1 MDKTRKRILTIV
13 GVLILVLILAFFTN
27 KKVIYRYLP
36 NSTVNETVSKMKE
49 SSKAMDDSG
58 DDSGATSPDQES
70 ETSDELS
77 QSEADSSS
85 EKTKEGEADSSS
97 EKTNQGTDDSQSENA
112 SSNTNGQSY
121 DLTANDA
128 DMNYVIVAMIAE
140 DPKSF
145 VGVKIKLSGIATDL
159 ETTDTSGIDHY
170 VLINDRQACCQQ
182 GLQYVLEDKNEKYPK
197 DKEEVTVEGVLDV
210 YNSEEIPFP
219 LAIIKD
225 AKIVK

>member
-36 NSTVNETVSKMKE
+36 NSTVNETVNKMKE
-49 SSKAMDDSG
+49 SSKAMDG

-70 ETSDELS
+70 ETSEDAS

-85 EKTKEGEADSSS
+85 EKTNQGEADNASENTNQGADDSLS
-97 EKTNQGTDDSQSENA
+97 EKTNQGTDL
-112 SSNTNGQSY
+112 QSY

-145 VGVKIKLSGIATDL
+145 VGVKIKL
-159 ETTDTSGIDHY
+159 
-170 VLINDRQACCQQ
+170 
-182 GLQYVLEDKNEKYPK
+182 
-197 DKEEVTVEGVLDV
+197 
-210 YNSEEIPFP
+210 
-219 LAIIKD
+219 
-225 AKIVK
+225 

>member
-1 MDKTRKRILTIV
+1 MDKTRKRILRIV
-13 GVLILVLILAFFTN
+13 GALILVLILAFFTN
-27 KKVIYRYLP
+27 KKVIYRYMP
-36 NSTVNETVSKMKE
+36 NSTVNETVNKMKE
-49 SSKAMDDSG
+49 SSKTMDG
-58 DDSGATSPDQES
+58 DDGGATSPDQES

-77 QSEADSSS
+77 NSENESAS
-85 EKTKEGEADSSS
+85 ENEST
-97 EKTNQGTDDSQSENA
+97 SENA
-112 SSNTNGQSY
+112 SPNASGQSY

-145 VGVKIKLSGIATDL
+145 EGVKIKLQGIATDL

-182 GLQYVLEDKNEKYPK
+182 GLQYILEDKNVKYPK
-197 DKEEVTVEGVLDV
+197 DKEEITVEGVLDV

-219 LAIIKD
+219 LPIIKN
-225 AKIVK
+225 ARLISN

>member
-1 MDKTRKRILTIV
+1 MDKTRKRILRIV
-13 GVLILVLILAFFTN
+13 GALILVLILAFFTN
-27 KKVIYRYLP
+27 KKVIYRYMP
-36 NSTVNETVSKMKE
+36 NSTVNETVNKMKE
-49 SSKAMDDSG
+49 SSKTMDG
-58 DDSGATSPDQES
+58 DDGGATSPDQES

-77 QSEADSSS
+77 NDENASSSENDSSS
-85 EKTKEGEADSSS
+85 ENESA
-97 EKTNQGTDDSQSENA
+97 SENESNSENESPNA
-112 SSNTNGQSY
+112 SGQSY

-145 VGVKIKLSGIATDL
+145 EGVKIKLKGISTDL

-182 GLQYVLEDKNEKYPK
+182 GLQYILEDKNQNYPK

-210 YNSEEIPFP
+210 YNSPDIPFP
-219 LAIIKD
+219 LPIIRQ
-225 AKIVK
+225 ARLISN

>member
-1 MDKTRKRILTIV
+1 MDKTRKRILRIV
-13 GVLILVLILAFFTN
+13 GALILVLILAFFTN
-27 KKVIYRYLP
+27 KRVIYRYMP
-36 NSTVNETVSKMKE
+36 NSTVNETVNKMKE
-49 SSKAMDDSG
+49 SSKAMDG
-58 DDSGATSPDQES
+58 DDGGATSTDQES

-77 QSEADSSS
+77 A
-85 EKTKEGEADSSS
+85 
-97 EKTNQGTDDSQSENA
+97 SENESNSENGSA
-112 SSNTNGQSY
+112 SENESANASGQSY

-145 VGVKIKLSGIATDL
+145 EGVKIKLKGIATDL

-182 GLQYVLEDKNEKYPK
+182 GLQYILEDKNQKYPK
-197 DKEEVTVEGVLDV
+197 DKEEITVEGELAV

-219 LAIIKD
+219 LAIIKN
-225 AKIVK
+225 AKLISR

>member
-1 MDKTRKRILTIV
+1 MDKTRKRILRIV
-13 GVLILVLILAFFTN
+13 GALILVLILAFFTN
-27 KKVIYRYLP
+27 KKVIYRYMP
-36 NSTVNETVSKMKE
+36 NSTVNETVNKMKE
-49 SSKAMDDSG
+49 SSKTMDG
-58 DDSGATSPDQES
+58 DDGGATSPDQES

-77 QSEADSSS
+77 SS
-85 EKTKEGEADSSS
+85 ENESPS
-97 EKTNQGTDDSQSENA
+97 ENGSASENESNSENA
-112 SSNTNGQSY
+112 SPNASGQSY

-145 VGVKIKLSGIATDL
+145 EGVKIKLQGISTDL

-182 GLQYVLEDKNEKYPK
+182 GLQYILEDKNAKYPK
-197 DKEEVTVEGVLDV
+197 DKEEITVEGVLDV

-219 LAIIKD
+219 LPIIKN
-225 AKIVK
+225 AKLISR

>member
-1 MDKTRKRILTIV
+1 MD
-13 GVLILVLILAFFTN
+13 
-27 KKVIYRYLP
+27 
-36 NSTVNETVSKMKE
+36 
-49 SSKAMDDSG
+49 G

-70 ETSDELS
+70 ETNDEAS
-77 QSEADSSS
+77 QSEDASQSTGDSN
-85 EKTKEGEADSSS
+85 S
-97 EKTNQGTDDSQSENA
+97 EKTNQGEDASNSEDESQNA
-112 SSNTNGQSY
+112 SGQSY

-145 VGVKIKLSGIATDL
+145 EGVKIKLQGIATDI

-182 GLQYVLEDKNEKYPK
+182 GLQYILEDKEEKYPK

-210 YNSEEIPFP
+210 YNSPDIPFP
-219 LAIIKD
+219 LAIIKN
-225 AKIVK
+225 AKLIK

>member
-27 KKVIYRYLP
+27 KKVVYRYLP
-36 NSTVNETVSKMKE
+36 NSTVNETVNKMKE
-49 SSKAMDDSG
+49 SSKTMDG
-58 DDSGATSPDQES
+58 DDGGATSPDQES

-77 QSEADSSS
+77 SS
-85 EKTKEGEADSSS
+85 ENGSAS
-97 EKTNQGTDDSQSENA
+97 ENESNSENTSPSENGSTSENA
-112 SSNTNGQSY
+112 SPNASGQSY
-121 DLTANDA
+121 DLTANDE

-145 VGVKIKLSGIATDL
+145 EGVKIKLQGIATDL

-182 GLQYVLEDKNEKYPK
+182 GLQYILEDKNAKYPK
-197 DKEEVTVEGVLDV
+197 DKEEITVEGVLDV
-210 YNSEEIPFP
+210 YNSPDIPFP
-219 LAIIKD
+219 LAIIKN
-225 AKIVK
+225 AKLIK

>member
-1 MDKTRKRILTIV
+1 MD
-13 GVLILVLILAFFTN
+13 
-27 KKVIYRYLP
+27 
-36 NSTVNETVSKMKE
+36 
-49 SSKAMDDSG
+49 G

-77 QSEADSSS
+77 QSENESSS
-85 EKTKEGEADSSS
+85 ENGSA
-97 EKTNQGTDDSQSENA
+97 SENESNSENGSA
-112 SSNTNGQSY
+112 SENDSNSENGSTSENESSNANGQSY

-145 VGVKIKLSGIATDL
+145 EGVKIKLQGISTDL

-182 GLQYVLEDKNEKYPK
+182 GLQYILEDKNAKYPK
-197 DKEEVTVEGVLDV
+197 DKEEVTVEGELAV

-219 LAIIKD
+219 LAVIKN
-225 AKIVK
+225 AKLVK

>member
-1 MDKTRKRILTIV
+1 MDKTRKRILRIV
-13 GVLILVLILAFFTN
+13 GALILVLILAFFTN

-49 SSKAMDDSG
+49 SSKTMDG
-58 DDSGATSPDQES
+58 DDGGATSPDQES

-77 QSEADSSS
+77 
-85 EKTKEGEADSSS
+85 T
-97 EKTNQGTDDSQSENA
+97 SENESA
-112 SSNTNGQSY
+112 SENESNSENESPSENESSNASGQRY

-145 VGVKIKLSGIATDL
+145 EGVKIKLKGIATDL

-182 GLQYVLEDKNEKYPK
+182 GLQYILEDKNQNYPK
-197 DKEEVTVEGVLDV
+197 DKEEITVEGVLDV

-219 LAIIKD
+219 LAIIKN
-225 AKIVK
+225 AKLISR

>member
-1 MDKTRKRILTIV
+1 MDKTRKRILRIV
-13 GVLILVLILAFFTN
+13 GALILVLILAFFTN
-27 KKVIYRYLP
+27 KRVIYRYMP
-36 NSTVNETVSKMKE
+36 NSTVNETVNKMKE
-49 SSKAMDDSG
+49 SSKTMDG
-58 DDSGATSPDQES
+58 DDGGATSPDQES

-77 QSEADSSS
+77 
-85 EKTKEGEADSSS
+85 
-97 EKTNQGTDDSQSENA
+97 NSENE
-112 SSNTNGQSY
+112 SSNASGQSY

-145 VGVKIKLSGIATDL
+145 EGVKIKLKGIATDL

-182 GLQYVLEDKNEKYPK
+182 GLQYILEDKNAKYPK

-219 LAIIKD
+219 LAVIKD
-225 AKIVK
+225 AKLVK

>member
-1 MDKTRKRILTIV
+1 MDKTRKRILRIV
-13 GVLILVLILAFFTN
+13 GALILVLILAFFTN
-27 KKVIYRYLP
+27 KKVIYRYMP

-49 SSKAMDDSG
+49 SSKTMDG
-58 DDSGATSPDQES
+58 DDGGTTSPDQES

-77 QSEADSSS
+77 KSENESN
-85 EKTKEGEADSSS
+85 G
-97 EKTNQGTDDSQSENA
+97 ENA
-112 SSNTNGQSY
+112 SPNASGQSY

-145 VGVKIKLSGIATDL
+145 EGVKIKLQGIATDL

-182 GLQYVLEDKNEKYPK
+182 GLQYILEDKNQKYPK

-219 LAIIKD
+219 LPIIKN
-225 AKIVK
+225 AKLISR

>member
-1 MDKTRKRILTIV
+1 MDKTRKRILRIV
-13 GVLILVLILAFFTN
+13 GALILVLILAFFTN
-27 KKVIYRYLP
+27 KKVIYRYMP
-36 NSTVNETVSKMKE
+36 NSTVNETVNKMKE
-49 SSKAMDDSG
+49 SSKTMDG
-58 DDSGATSPDQES
+58 DDGGATSPDQES

-77 QSEADSSS
+77 NSENESASENESSS
-85 EKTKEGEADSSS
+85 ENGSSS
-97 EKTNQGTDDSQSENA
+97 ENESSNA
-112 SSNTNGQSY
+112 SGQSY

-145 VGVKIKLSGIATDL
+145 EGVKIKLQGIATDL

-182 GLQYVLEDKNEKYPK
+182 GLQYILEDKNQSYPK

-210 YNSEEIPFP
+210 YNSEDIPFP
-219 LAIIKD
+219 LPIIRQ
-225 AKIVK
+225 ARLISN

>member
-1 MDKTRKRILTIV
+1 MDKTRKRILRIV
-13 GVLILVLILAFFTN
+13 GALILVLILAFFTN
-27 KKVIYRYLP
+27 KRVIYRYMP
-36 NSTVNETVSKMKE
+36 NSTVNETVNKMKE
-49 SSKAMDDSG
+49 SSKAMDG
-58 DDSGATSPDQES
+58 DDGGATSPDQES

-77 QSEADSSS
+77 NDENASSSENDSSS
-85 EKTKEGEADSSS
+85 ENESA
-97 EKTNQGTDDSQSENA
+97 SENGSPSENE
-112 SSNTNGQSY
+112 SSNANGQSY

-145 VGVKIKLSGIATDL
+145 EGVKIKLQGISTDL

-182 GLQYVLEDKNEKYPK
+182 GLQYILEDKNAKYPK
-197 DKEEVTVEGVLDV
+197 DKEEITVEGELAV

-219 LAIIKD
+219 LAVIKN
-225 AKIVK
+225 AKLVK

>member
-1 MDKTRKRILTIV
+1 MDKTRKRILRIV
-13 GVLILVLILAFFTN
+13 GALILVLILAFFTN
-27 KKVIYRYLP
+27 KKVIYRYMP

-49 SSKAMDDSG
+49 SSKTMDG
-58 DDSGATSPDQES
+58 DDGGATSPDQES

-77 QSEADSSS
+77 TSENESASENESSS
-85 EKTKEGEADSSS
+85 ENES
-97 EKTNQGTDDSQSENA
+97 NSENA
-112 SSNTNGQSY
+112 SPNASGQSY

-145 VGVKIKLSGIATDL
+145 EGVKIKLQGIATDL

-182 GLQYVLEDKNEKYPK
+182 GLQYILEEKNQKYPK
-197 DKEEVTVEGVLDV
+197 DKEEITVEGVLDV
-210 YNSEEIPFP
+210 FNSEEIPFP
-219 LAIIKD
+219 LPIIKN
-225 AKIVK
+225 AKLVK